1 MLIPALILGASVVSL
16 NWSRQTSDPQSGNPI
31 WQAPLPWSFPR
42 TNKEWHNHT
51 STIATWSANRLIDNG
66 SQVEGN
72 QPQQPFRGK
81 SSYPQ
86 QNFRKR
92 KGRTICLNYI
102 NPFPRRERQWQ
113 RPVSTGYKPSGTE
126 PICSDGVLQDGDPPS
141 GKGTH
146 STWRLH
152 DYYTSTCSLPYTAGT
167 SASHTEGPFTSFD
180 ACRLAFHLHLEPLQR
195 SSNR

>member
-1 MLIPALILGASVVSL
+1 M
-16 NWSRQTSDPQSGNPI
+16 
-31 WQAPLPWSFPR
+31 
-42 TNKEWHNHT
+42 
-51 STIATWSANRLIDNG
+51 IDNG

-152 DYYTSTCSLPYTAGT
+152 DEVGPEGCLLYSTNLPRTLPVPPLLVPRDPLRVSMPAVWPFICTSSLYKDPQTG
-167 SASHTEGPFTSFD
+167 SD
-180 ACRLAFHLHLEPLQR
+180 ANTLIENPTLIRSLRIRLNDVDILRACFRLPR
-195 SSNR
+195 SQDFVGGWH